1 MTEGIII
8 AIITVCGSLAVAIV
22 TSRSQNKQVLEKMAD
37 IKKDQDKMHL
47 GILRL
52 TVMSEEMPISERIA
66 AGQEYIDKDG
76 NGEVKHFY
84 QDLLAEHIK

>member
-8 AIITVCGSLAVAIV
+8 AVITVCGTLAVAII
-22 TSRSQNKQVLEKMAD
+22 TSRSQNKQVLKTMDE

-66 AGQEYIDKDG
+66 AGQEYIERGG
-76 NGEVKHFY
+76 NGDVKHFY
-84 QDLLAEHIK
+84 HDFLAEHIK